1 MEADLARSALRVAII
16 GAGASGIAA
25 AVRLLEEGIE
35 DVTVFEKASEL
46 GGTWRDNAYPG
57 LACDVPSHLYRYSF
71 APNPDWVS
79 EYAGGAEILAYL
91 RSVAEARDIDRLIRF
106 DSEVVSATYGDAR
119 WHIVTSRGD
128 QGLFDIVIAAMGVLH
143 KPVLPAIPG
152 RDAFAGTAFHSSR
165 WDRSLDLTGK
175 RVGIIGAGST
185 AVQILPAIVE
195 TVASVSLFMRTPQ
208 WVVPVANRPIAE
220 EKKARFRSQPRAM
233 EELYDFLADRFNSR
247 FAAALVGENPEG
259 LAEITRACQDN
270 LAENVHDPELR
281 RRLTPNYAVGC
292 KRLVVSEKFYPA
304 LQRPNAHLVDTPIAA
319 IEPAGVRMRDGTLHE
334 LDVLIYATGFDPFN
348 FFRPMTITGEDGLDL
363 GTLWEQSST
372 ALRSV
377 AVPGFPN
384 LFFIGGPNSPIG
396 NFSFLMTAETQL
408 GYVLGLVRLIRD
420 GRCRAL
426 APKKAVTEA
435 YQAKIDK
442 AMDRTIWV
450 TGGCHSWYVDR
461 SGKVA
466 SWPWTYERFKEELS
480 SPRLEDFELSGADE
494 VPQHRRQKT

>member
-1 MEADLARSALRVAII
+1 MEASLAHATLRAAVI

-25 AVRLLEEGIE
+25 AIRLIEEGIT
-35 DVTVFEKASEL
+35 DVTVFEKASDL

-79 EYAGGAEILAYL
+79 EYAGGPEILAYF
-91 RSVAEARDIDRLIRF
+91 RNVAEARGIDRLVRF
-106 DSEVVSATYGDAR
+106 DSEVVSATYGEGR
-119 WHIVTSRGD
+119 WHIVTRQGD
-128 QGLFDIVIAAMGVLH
+128 EGLFDIVIAAMGVLH
-143 KPVLPAIPG
+143 KPVLPDIPG
-152 RDAFAGTAFHSSR
+152 RDDFAGVAFHSSR
-165 WDRSLDLTGK
+165 WDKSLDLAGK

-208 WVVPVANRPIAE
+208 WVVPVANRPISD
-220 EKKARFRSQPRAM
+220 EKKERFRSEPQAM
-233 EELYDFLADRFNSR
+233 QDLYDFLAERFNSR

-270 LAENVHDPELR
+270 LANNVHDPELR

-304 LQRPNAHLVDTPIAA
+304 LQRPNAHLVDTRIAA
-319 IEPAGVRMRDGTLHE
+319 IEPRGVRMADGTLHE

-348 FFRPMTITGEDGLDL
+348 FFRPMTITGENGLDL
-363 GTLWEQSST
+363 GTLWARSST

-408 GYVLGLVRLIRD
+408 GYVLALVRLIRD
-420 GRCRAL
+420 GACRTL
-426 APKKAVTEA
+426 APRKAVTEA
-435 YQAKIDK
+435 YQAEIDA
-442 AMDRTIWV
+442 AMDKTVWV
-450 TGGCHSWYVDR
+450 TGGCQSWYVDR

-466 SWPWTYERFKEELS
+466 SWPWTYERFQDELR
-480 SPRLEDFELSGADE
+480 SPRLDDFEL
-494 VPQHRRQKT
+494 T